1 MPVAHE
7 PVSVLIADFQN
18 GTGDPA
24 FDRTL
29 EPILK
34 LALEGAGFI
43 SAYDRNGIR
52 RSLGVRPPE
61 QLDEQAALALAVKQ
75 GVNVVLSGSVERQ
88 GSRYA
93 VSVKAV
99 QAVTG
104 NVIADGDRPGVEQGS
119 GARRRRRRSPT
130 TFARRSATTRRTRRS
145 GSPWKR

>member
-18 GTGDPA
+18 ATGDPT

-43 SAYDRNGIR
+43 SAYDRSGIR

-75 GVNVVLSGSVERQ
+75 GVNVVLAGTVERQ

-93 VSVKAV
+93 VSVKAI

-104 NVIADGDRPGVEQGS
+104 NVIATATDRASSKDQVLSVGDR
-119 GARRRRRRSPT
+119 RLPT